1 MKLTMWL
8 TASHFIILGLLLV
21 FGIVHSGLAAL
32 RSWGEAKI
40 GVRLY
45 RIFFV
50 LVNLPLAIILV
61 VYFFYHR
68 YDGLILWQFQ
78 EFLAV
83 KIIVWLLSAISFLF
97 LYPSTFNLLEIAA
110 ISKPKVHLHETGI
123 LRICRH
129 PQMIGQIIWCIAHTL
144 WIGSSFTIITSLSLI
159 AYHLFAIWHGDYRLE
174 KLYGKQ
180 FICIKQKTSIIP
192 FLAVLD
198 GRQSLVLNE
207 FSRPAYIGVCGFI
220 ILIWF
225 CHLQLL

>member
-1 MKLTMWL
+1 MWL
-8 TASHFIILGLLLV
+8 TTSHFIILGLLLV

-129 PQMIGQIIWCIAHTL
+129 PQMICL
-144 WIGSSFTIITSLSLI
+144 LYTSD
-159 AYHLFAIWHGDYRLE
+159 AADE
-174 KLYGKQ
+174 
-180 FICIKQKTSIIP
+180 
-192 FLAVLD
+192 
-198 GRQSLVLNE
+198 
-207 FSRPAYIGVCGFI
+207 
-220 ILIWF
+220 
-225 CHLQLL
+225 

>member
-78 EFLAV
+78 EF
-83 KIIVWLLSAISFLF
+83 
-97 LYPSTFNLLEIAA
+97 
-110 ISKPKVHLHETGI
+110 
-123 LRICRH
+123 
-129 PQMIGQIIWCIAHTL
+129 
-144 WIGSSFTIITSLSLI
+144 
-159 AYHLFAIWHGDYRLE
+159 
-174 KLYGKQ
+174 
-180 FICIKQKTSIIP
+180 
-192 FLAVLD
+192 
-198 GRQSLVLNE
+198 
-207 FSRPAYIGVCGFI
+207 
-220 ILIWF
+220 
-225 CHLQLL
+225 